1 MGARQPHGF
10 LAAAGLHGRVAMGL
24 QQIVEELH
32 IQLIVFH
39 DHHGLGHADFRSR
52 PEQPDRIY
60 SQSYIDEMRMVGAF
74 VKTQTRGKATNEWAQ
89 GLAIEALGFLA
100 SDIERLEPFLS
111 LTGIDIAN
119 LRQVAA
125 DPAFL
130 IAVLDHLA
138 SDETLLLAFAANAG
152 HDPTDIDRARQMLAG
167 PQPDWGA

>member
-1 MGARQPHGF
+1 
-10 LAAAGLHGRVAMGL
+10 
-24 QQIVEELH
+24 
-32 IQLIVFH
+32 
-39 DHHGLGHADFRSR
+39 
-52 PEQPDRIY
+52 
-60 SQSYIDEMRMVGAF
+60 MRMVGAF
-74 VKTQTRGKATNEWAQ
+74 VKTSGRGQQTNEWAQ

-125 DPAFL
+125 DPSFL
-130 IAVLDHLA
+130 TAVLEHLA

-152 HDPTDIDRARQMLAG
+152 HDPADIDRARQMLAG